1 MKRKTAMHL
10 GLEKILN
17 DKNASPLTNPQVF
30 KQILTAT
37 NQPLT
42 TSLKH
47 IGKTS
52 RIKKPSDDDRS
63 KERLQTLE
71 QSEEK

>member
-52 RIKKPSDDDRS
+52 KMKKPSDDDRS

>member
-1 MKRKTAMHL
+1 MTKKTAIHL

-17 DKNASPLTNPQVF
+17 DKHASPLHNPEVF
-30 KQILTAT
+30 RSILTAT

-42 TSLKH
+42 QTLKY

-52 RIKKPSDDDRS
+52 KIKKPSDDDRS
-63 KERLQTLE
+63 KERLEKLE
-71 QSEEK
+71 ENQEK

>member
-1 MKRKTAMHL
+1 MKKKTAMHL

-52 RIKKPSDDDRS
+52 KLKKPSDDDRS

>member
-1 MKRKTAMHL
+1 MHL

-52 RIKKPSDDDRS
+52 KLKKPSDDDRS